1 MRVRLVALDQLP
13 FNIQARNHTG
23 GRFSAYPWQGVVAI
37 MAQLARCTP
46 PSAVAPNLCDAA
58 HLLAP
63 GMPFREPS
71 LDFVMKTRAT
81 LGLAGETIAAFRF
94 AAATRVLS
102 FGYDESTKL
111 HVGVLS
117 TNAQLDMSDGTVVD
131 VLLRGVAENSGRH
144 RCPQVVEALQTK

>member
-1 MRVRLVALDQLP
+1 
-13 FNIQARNHTG
+13 
-23 GRFSAYPWQGVVAI
+23 
-37 MAQLARCTP
+37 
-46 PSAVAPNLCDAA
+46 
-58 HLLAP
+58 
-63 GMPFREPS
+63 MPFREPS

-117 TNAQLDMSDGTVVD
+117 TNAQLEMSDGTVVD
-131 VLLRGVAENSGRH
+131 VLLRGVAVIPGGTAA
-144 RCPQVVEALQTK
+144 QVVEALQTKFIGRARHLLTRCACANDIC